1 MIGSILLLTTTV
13 FGFKIPSQESSVD
26 VTELN
31 MPQSLWLYE
40 NHRPPTNVDD
50 GTKLLIDMEEKSEE
64 SRLSEGL
71 ENVDNNVKHI
81 DNKVK
86 QSTLRFVSVGN
97 SKVSADADDSHLLT
111 ETDNPPK
118 ETVVE
123 KLDRLIRE
131 ISEDGKREMEA
142 NQVDNSFQAAE
153 AIKAKLDFEI
163 NRTRLILMRLR
174 SLQRNVADAHSLAK
188 KLVESDVASKYV
200 KEYAINNLD
209 KSVEKVKKILVKM

>member
-1 MIGSILLLTTTV
+1 MY
-13 FGFKIPSQESSVD
+13 SS
-26 VTELN
+26 N
-31 MPQSLWLYE
+31 R
-40 NHRPPTNVDD
+40 NNVDD